1 MQRALVY
8 ARGRLLGT
16 RVLPSAPVSCLHA
29 SAASSTAHGHA
40 HPHAHTG
47 VAGDAPVL
55 FIRRGRAKEIILNR
69 PKALNSLNLP
79 MVRLMNERLAELTGN
94 SDTSVIILKGAG
106 GKAFCAGGDIKSLCE
121 NRGSAETAAAQEAF
135 FREEYTLDYRLA
147 LSNDSKPHVAIYDGT
162 VMGGGVGVSINARFR
177 VASEKALFAMPET
190 GIGLFPD
197 VGGSY
202 FLPRLPRNLGTF
214 LALTGHR
221 LKGADLVHSGV
232 ATHFVDSSR
241 LPALEDALS
250 HLPSGLSAGEA
261 PAAVAEVL
269 AAHSAPLPARTLG
282 EAEAALI
289 ERCFGKPT
297 VESILAALHE
307 EGAALGAPAAPFAA
321 SLASTLSR
329 MSPTSLK
336 VTLEQLH
343 RGQRSSLA
351 QCFAMELRMALAC
364 MKGHDFFEGVRALL
378 VDRDNKPKWSPA
390 SLAGVTREMVEAHFA
405 PLGDGRE
412 WSTPAL

>member
-1 MQRALVY
+1 
-8 ARGRLLGT
+8 
-16 RVLPSAPVSCLHA
+16 
-29 SAASSTAHGHA
+29 
-40 HPHAHTG
+40 
-47 VAGDAPVL
+47 
-55 FIRRGRAKEIILNR
+55 
-69 PKALNSLNLP
+69 

-121 NRGSAETAAAQEAF
+121 NRGSPETAAAQEAF

-147 LSNDSKPHVAIYDGT
+147 LSNERKPHVVIYDGT

-197 VGGSY
+197 VGGSF
-202 FLPRLPRNLGTF
+202 FLPRLHRNMGTF

-221 LKGADLVHSGV
+221 LKGADLVHAGV
-232 ATHFVDSSR
+232 ATHFVDSAK
-241 LPALEDALS
+241 LPVLEEALS
-250 HLPSGLSAGEA
+250 NLPSGMSAAEA

-269 AAHSAPLPARTLG
+269 AAHSAPLPPRTLG
-282 EAEAALI
+282 DAEAAVI
-289 ERCFGKPT
+289 ERCFGKST
-297 VESILAALHE
+297 VEGIVSSLHE

-321 SLASTLSR
+321 GLASTLSR
-329 MSPTSLK
+329 MSPTSCK

-343 RGQRSSLA
+343 RGGAQSLA

-364 MKGHDFFEGVRALL
+364 MRGHDFFEGVRALL
-378 VDRDNKPKWSPA
+378 VDRDNKPKWAPA
-390 SLAGVTREMVEAHFA
+390 SLTGVSREAVEAHFA
-405 PLGDGRE
+405 PLGEGRE
-412 WSTPAL
+412 WTTPAL